1 MTQPTRPPDR
11 QFARDVAKQIDRR
24 RVRRRVTVWSALLA
38 LIAAGAAY
46 LRCGGGLGLGGGG
59 LGLGGAGDAPAHQ
72 AAAPAR
78 CAIRV
83 AAEGILVDS
92 KPRSRD
98 EAIAACRSAAR
109 VDIYPTGDVP
119 HREPQALGAALR
131 AAGARDVQIHE
142 PPRPPE
148 PSGEPAKR

>member
-24 RVRRRVTVWSALLA
+24 RVRRRVTVWSALIA

-46 LRCGGGLGLGGGG
+46 LRCGSGLGLGGFGTGG
-59 LGLGGAGDAPAHQ
+59 GGEVESRRSAG
-72 AAAPAR
+72 PAR

-83 AAEGILVDS
+83 AADGIVVDS
-92 KPRSRD
+92 KPRSRA
-98 EAIAACRSAAR
+98 EAIEACKSAAR

-119 HREPQALGAALR
+119 HRDPQALGAALR
-131 AAGARDVQIHE
+131 AAGAKDVQIHE

-148 PSGEPAKR
+148 PSAEPAKR